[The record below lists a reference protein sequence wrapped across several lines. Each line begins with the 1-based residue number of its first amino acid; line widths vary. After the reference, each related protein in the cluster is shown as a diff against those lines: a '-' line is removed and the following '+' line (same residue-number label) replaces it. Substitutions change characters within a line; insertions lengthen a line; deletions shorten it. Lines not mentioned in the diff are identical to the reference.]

1 MNSKA
6 FDTPNRQA
14 SENARAEAV
23 ASTLITEHWD
33 CNIPI
38 DPEGYARRLGLRVEH
53 CENLGLK
60 TGVLDAEHLL
70 IRVNAKTAPEHR
82 RFAVARE
89 LGRFCLGYGKPEKGT
104 DEPPV
109 FHVHP
114 ERDRAADA
122 FASALLIPAVALKAM
137 VEVRNVKDPVALRR
151 AFGVSSQVLYR
162 RLEALGYFL

>member
-1 MNSKA
+1 MSAK
-6 FDTPNRQA
+6 
-14 SENARAEAV
+14 EGVEKARAEAL
-23 ASTLITEHWD
+23 ASALITEHWD

-38 DPEGYARRLGLRVEH
+38 DPEDYARRLGLRVEH

-70 IRVNAKTAPEHR
+70 ILVNAKTAPEHR
-82 RFAVARE
+82 RFAIARE
-89 LGRFCLGYGKPEKGT
+89 LGRFCLGYGEPEKGT

-114 ERDRAADA
+114 ERDRAAEA

-137 VEVRNVKDPVALRR
+137 VEIRNVKDPVALRR
-151 AFGVSSQVLYR
+151 AFGVSSQVLYQ

>member
-1 MNSKA
+1 MNRNTVAASSQPVSEKA
-6 FDTPNRQA
+6 RVEALA
-14 SENARAEAV
+14 SA
-23 ASTLITEHWD
+23 LITEHWD

-38 DPEGYARRLGLRVEH
+38 DPEGYARRLGLSVEH

-70 IRVNAKTAPEHR
+70 IRVNAKIAPEHQ

-89 LGRFCLGYGKPEKGT
+89 LGRFCLGYGGLEKET
-104 DEPPV
+104 DAPSV
-109 FHVHP
+109 FPVHP

-162 RLEALGYFL
+162 RLDELGYFL

>member
-1 MNSKA
+1 MSAKVGVEKA
-6 FDTPNRQA
+6 L
-14 SENARAEAV
+14 AEAV
-23 ASTLITEHWD
+23 ASALITEHWD

-70 IRVNAKTAPEHR
+70 IRVNAKTALEHR

-89 LGRFCLGYGKPEKGT
+89 LGRFCLGYGEPEKGT

-114 ERDRAADA
+114 ERDRAAEA

-137 VEVRNVKDPVALRR
+137 VEVRNVKDPIVLRQ
-151 AFGVSSQVLYR
+151 AFGVSSQVLYQ
-162 RLEALGYFL
+162 RLETLGYFL

>member
-6 FDTPNRQA
+6 VDTPNRQT
-14 SENARAEAV
+14 SEKARAEAV
-23 ASTLITEHWD
+23 ASALIAEHWD

-38 DPEGYARRLGLRVEH
+38 DPEGCARRLGLRVEH

-82 RFAVARE
+82 RFAVVRE
-89 LGRFCLGYGKPEKGT
+89 LGRFCLGHEESENGT
-104 DEPPV
+104 DAPLV
-109 FHVHP
+109 CHVYP
-114 ERDRAADA
+114 ERGRAAEA
-122 FASALLIPAVALKAM
+122 FASTLLIPLIALKATK
-137 VEVRNVKDPVALRR
+137 EVRNGRDPVVLRR

-162 RLEALGYFL
+162 RLEASGHFP

>member
-1 MNSKA
+1 MSAKVGVKKA
-6 FDTPNRQA
+6 L
-14 SENARAEAV
+14 AEAV
-23 ASTLITEHWD
+23 ASALITEHWD

-89 LGRFCLGYGKPEKGT
+89 LGRFCLGYGEPEKGT

-114 ERDRAADA
+114 ERDRAAEA

-137 VEVRNVKDPVALRR
+137 VEVRNVKDPIVLRQ
-151 AFGVSSQVLYR
+151 AFGVSSQVLYQ
-162 RLEALGYFL
+162 RLETLGYFL

>member
-1 MNSKA
+1 MSAKVGVEKA
-6 FDTPNRQA
+6 L
-14 SENARAEAV
+14 AEAV
-23 ASTLITEHWD
+23 ASALITEHWD

-38 DPEGYARRLGLRVEH
+38 DPEGYARRLGFRVEH

-89 LGRFCLGYGKPEKGT
+89 LGRFCLGYGEPEKGP

-114 ERDRAADA
+114 ERDRAAEA

-137 VEVRNVKDPVALRR
+137 VEVRNVKDPIVLRQ
-151 AFGVSSQVLYR
+151 AFGVSSQVLYQ
-162 RLEALGYFL
+162 RLETLGYFL